1 MRRMVA
7 IRVPAF
13 FWKSV
18 LTSNQSLLQFQL
30 DTLSVSDRH
39 LAALQQT
46 VWWQVPITQTGMMQK
61 LCARI
66 ASGQAA
72 RSERPTHRLHRG
84 HSFFLVKKTVTGII
98 SIIIVVVVVII
109 ILCLMV

>member
-1 MRRMVA
+1 MR
-7 IRVPAF
+7 
-13 FWKSV
+13 
-18 LTSNQSLLQFQL
+18 
-30 DTLSVSDRH
+30 
-39 LAALQQT
+39 
-46 VWWQVPITQTGMMQK
+46 K